1 MFSHARFPSFLAV
14 AALFGLAQA
23 IGCGTQDDQSQSA
36 ESASDLAAMA
46 ACHFTHNDVGPGGHM
61 HACNPTDTKKTTICH
76 IPPGNPANAHTI
88 CVGNAA
94 VPAHIQNHGDSVGMC
109 VNETPCTGSGGAGG
123 GAGAGAGGAA
133 GAGDGSGGA
142 AGAGDGSGGAAGA
155 GTGGAAGAGTGGAI
169 VP

>member
-1 MFSHARFPSFLAV
+1 MSRNARIPSFVAV

-23 IGCGTQDDQSQSA
+23 LGCGTQDDQSQSSSM
-36 ESASDLAAMA
+36 SASDLAAMA
-46 ACHFTHNDVGPGGHM
+46 ACHFTHADVGPGGHM
-61 HACNPTDTKKTTICH
+61 HACNPTDIKKTTICH

-94 VPAHIQNHGDSVGMC
+94 VPAHLENHGDSLGMC
-109 VNETPCTGSGGAGG
+109 VNETPCTGTGGSGGA
-123 GAGAGAGGAA
+123 AGAGAGGAA

-142 AGAGDGSGGAAGA
+142 AGAGAGGAAG
-155 GTGGAAGAGTGGAI
+155 GAGGAI